1 LLFLDEPT
9 TGFDPEARRAFWL
22 LIKQLRDEGT
32 TILLTT
38 HYLDEA
44 EELADRVA
52 VMNHGQIIEISTPA
66 LLGGRAHAE
75 AIVSW
80 RENGALQQSSTAT
93 PTEFVAA
100 LARRLQ
106 GEIPELAIRRP
117 SLEDIYLEMIKQF
130 FRQRESVVFT
140 LLFPLILLAIFG
152 SVFNEKIA
160 PGVTFSQYFVAGMIA
175 SALVNTGFQQIAIFI
190 PIERDLGALKRLR
203 GTPMPAVSYF
213 IGKAILVTFSMLL
226 QVLLL
231 LAAGIAFF
239 GVELPREA
247 SKWLLF
253 FVLLTLGSVVST
265 ILGVAF
271 SSVPKSARGASAI
284 VSPVV
289 IVLQFFSGVFFIF
302 TDLPQWMQQV
312 AAIFPLKWLT
322 QGMRSVF
329 LPESFAAREVVGNWE
344 TGRTFAILGAWLIV
358 GTILAI
364 RTFRW
369 DRD

>member
-1 LLFLDEPT
+1 
-9 TGFDPEARRAFWL
+9 
-22 LIKQLRDEGT
+22 
-32 TILLTT
+32 
-38 HYLDEA
+38 
-44 EELADRVA
+44 
-52 VMNHGQIIEISTPA
+52 
-66 LLGGRAHAE
+66 
-75 AIVSW
+75 
-80 RENGALQQSSTAT
+80 
-93 PTEFVAA
+93 
-100 LARRLQ
+100 
-106 GEIPELAIRRP
+106 
-117 SLEDIYLEMIKQF
+117 
-130 FRQRESVVFT
+130 
-140 LLFPLILLAIFG
+140 
-152 SVFNEKIA
+152 
-160 PGVTFSQYFVAGMIA
+160 MIA

-213 IGKAILVTFSMLL
+213 IGKAILVIFSMIL

-239 GVELPREA
+239 GVELPREG

-253 FVLLTLGSVVST
+253 FAILTLGSVVST

-289 IVLQFFSGVFFIF
+289 IALQFFSGVFFIF

-329 LPESFAAREVVGNWE
+329 LPDSFAAREVIGNWE
-344 TGRTFAILGAWLIV
+344 TGRTFAIIGAWIIV